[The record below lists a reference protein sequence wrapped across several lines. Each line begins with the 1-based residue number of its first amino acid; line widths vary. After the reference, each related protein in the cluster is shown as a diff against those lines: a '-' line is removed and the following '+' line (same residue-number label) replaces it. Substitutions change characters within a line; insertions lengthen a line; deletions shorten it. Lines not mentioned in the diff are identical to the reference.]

1 MTTEWFFLVKYS
13 TKNRSSFWS
22 LNMFVKVKDG
32 EIIFFELTSQWL
44 TMTDVKDLSKIFILD
59 FGCKKLMMKILEVN
73 RGSIWNKKRDRKKKP
88 ECFLKLLLLLQQMI
102 ISLHQ
107 LIFPE
112 QRFKYRLLA
121 MFSHVF
127 VSFWATQKVWCC
139 KFYYWLSSY
148 VCFRMLASQIKSLK
162 WDRKDIYLI
171 IVFYCNF

>member
-1 MTTEWFFLVKYS
+1 MTAEWFFLVKYS

-32 EIIFFELTSQWL
+32 EIMFLELTSQWL

-59 FGCKKLMMKILEVN
+59 FGCKKLTMKILEVN

-107 LIFPE
+107 LIF
-112 QRFKYRLLA
+112 
-121 MFSHVF
+121 S
-127 VSFWATQKVWCC
+127 WAEIQISLT
-139 KFYYWLSSY
+139 SY
-148 VCFRMLASQIKSLK
+148 VFACFCILLGNPESVVL
-162 WDRKDIYLI
+162 
-171 IVFYCNF
+171 